1 MQAIISSIWA
11 VGGPFALVILS
22 SANLLFTPAA
32 KAQTM
37 ITVEPYQL
45 PTGVTTTPSPRST
58 WRLRGAAYLED
69 PWHRLPLANNRE
81 PNYPGPYR
89 LIHTPIQAK
98 GCSYGKIF

>member
-45 PTGVTTTPSPRST
+45 PTGVTTTTSPRST

-69 PWHRLPLANNRE
+69 PWHRLPPSQQQGTELPRSLQVD
-81 PNYPGPYR
+81 PYPDPGQR
-89 LIHTPIQAK
+89 L
-98 GCSYGKIF
+98 